1 MLRVTEI
8 LAIALVLPLMSPA
21 RTVSGAADRPALGA
35 VVDELRFVDTRGLPR
50 GSGELGAA
58 RALVLMFTT
67 NDCPLAQRYLPK
79 YIELQRRIQQ
89 QGLEFLVVNVGPRDT
104 VLSMAER
111 QVESGAA
118 FPFVKDFDG
127 TVARGLGVTRTPE
140 FVILDGARR
149 LVYRGRFDAQYRL
162 GGVSPSAGRADLER
176 ALEDVLAGR
185 AVEVAETIA
194 EGCALEDLGPPAPR
208 PDLTWSRDIAPIVQE
223 SCQGCHRAGTAAP
236 FALDSYDDVAA
247 RRATIAEVVH
257 EGRMPPWFASP
268 RHGEFVNAP
277 RMTDEQRAQLI
288 GWARAGAP
296 AGDLSAAPAPIER
309 TDSRW
314 RIGEPDLVLEQAG
327 VSSVPAEG
335 YIPYRYILFPHV
347 FAHDTWVEAIE
358 ITSDNLRVVHHANLA
373 HFRLT
378 ESYKTENFLTGYV
391 PGGDPL
397 VCDPGVAVLI
407 PAGSLLGLQTHFVT
421 TGRAERAKLSIGLR
435 FPRGVVQQRLRHFQ
449 IHTSRFEIPAFA
461 PAHRVR
467 AERKFGADALGV
479 GMFAHM
485 HLRGRDMTFRATYP
499 DGREEV
505 LLCVPN
511 YNFDWQQSYRWA
523 PRTRRFPAGTRVD
536 VVAHFDNSRFNPY
549 NPDPTVAVRFGQ
561 QSVDEMMY
569 GFLFFVEE
577 HERLNLAVDTS
588 DGKPR

>member
-1 MLRVTEI
+1 MLRVITI
-8 LAIALVLPLMSPA
+8 LSVVLALPQASPA
-21 RTVSGAADRPALGA
+21 RSSAGTDDRPQVGA
-35 VVDELRFVDTRGLPR
+35 VVGELRFVDTRGLPR
-50 GSGELGAA
+50 GSSELDAA

-79 YIELQRRIQQ
+79 YIELQRRARQD
-89 QGLEFLVVNVGPRDT
+89 GLEFIVVNVGPRDT
-104 VLSMAER
+104 VLALAER

-127 TVARGLGVTRTPE
+127 SVARALGITRTPE
-140 FVILDGARR
+140 FVVLDGARR
-149 LVYRGRFDAQYRL
+149 LAYRGRFDAQYRL
-162 GGVSPSAGRADLER
+162 GGVNPSAGRADLER

-185 AVEVAETIA
+185 AVEIAETIVD
-194 EGCALEDLGPPAPR
+194 GCALEELGPPPPR
-208 PDLTWSRDIAPIVQE
+208 PDLTWSRDIAPIVQA
-223 SCQGCHRAGTAAP
+223 SCQGCHQPGTAAP
-236 FALDSYDDVAA
+236 FALMSYDDVAT
-247 RRATIAEVVH
+247 RRAMIAEVVH

-277 RMTDEQRAQLI
+277 KLTDEQRALLV
-288 GWARAGAP
+288 GWLRAGAP
-296 AGDLSAAPAPIER
+296 TGDLSAEPEPVQHL
-309 TDSRW
+309 DSRW

-335 YIPYRYILFPHV
+335 YIPYRYVLFPHV
-347 FAHDTWVEAIE
+347 FAHDTWIEAIE

-378 ESYKTENFLTGYV
+378 ESFKTENFLTGYV

-397 VCDPGVAVLI
+397 VCDPGVGVLI

-421 TGRAERAKLSIGLR
+421 TGQEERAKLSIALR

-449 IHTSRFEIPAFA
+449 IRDTRFEIPPFA
-461 PAHRVR
+461 PAHRVH
-467 AERKFGADALGV
+467 AQRKFGADALGV
-479 GMFAHM
+479 GMFVHM

-505 LLCVPN
+505 LLCVPS
-511 YNFDWQQSYRWA
+511 YSFDWQQSYRWA
-523 PRTRRFPAGTRVD
+523 PRTQRFPAGTRVN

-577 HERLNLAVDTS
+577 HERLNVAVDPT